1 MKFAILFFVNI
12 LIFFL
17 LYMLFITI
25 DNIFKFKITKSI
37 RDWADKEVQH
47 IYDTTNYVFDLVLF
61 KILTTRIFIWLEP
74 IFSALQTK
82 TKKISNFSLE
92 KFKKNKEED
101 LKKYNKISSHLKN
114 YITKK

>member
-1 MKFAILFFVNI
+1 MEFAILFFVNI
-12 LIFFL
+12 LFFFL

-25 DNIFKFKITKSI
+25 DNIFRFKITKNI
-37 RDWADKEVQH
+37 RNWADREVKH
-47 IYDTTNYVFDLVLF
+47 IYGTVHYLLDVILF
-61 KILTTRIFIWLEP
+61 KISTTKIFIWIEP
-74 IFSALQTK
+74 IFSELQIK

-101 LKKYNKISSHLKN
+101 IKKYNKISSHLKN